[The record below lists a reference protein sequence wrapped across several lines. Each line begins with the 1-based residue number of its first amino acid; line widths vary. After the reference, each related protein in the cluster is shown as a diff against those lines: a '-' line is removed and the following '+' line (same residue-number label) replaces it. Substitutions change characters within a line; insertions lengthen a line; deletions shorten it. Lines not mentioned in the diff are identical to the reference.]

1 MIVTETTARG
11 LHRGLGRADVVA
23 LTVNNIVG
31 AGIFTMPA
39 ALAADAG
46 DRSLAILLLTFAL
59 VSLMALCTVEV
70 ASRYESTGGPVIY
83 ARAAFGPAAGFVVGW
98 LMYLSRLS
106 AFGAIAAVMLDYGSG
121 MWPALGGTAVRTFT
135 ITMFIG
141 TLAAINLRGV
151 VRGARASNILTTLK
165 MVPLVLL
172 AFAGA
177 WFARQTSVPLPP
189 QGPSEFGGAVLIAF
203 FACMGFEQA
212 AVIAGEVRDPRRDLP
227 VGILG
232 GVAVVGAL
240 YTLVM
245 YACFRTVPD
254 LAHSSRPLADS
265 AAVMVGR
272 SGATLVALTAVL
284 SCAGSLSVW
293 MIVSPRVLYAL
304 GEQGDLP
311 RAFARVNPIHHT
323 PAAAI
328 VTSALVVWLLTISG
342 TFVYLAT
349 FSAMAR
355 LLMYAS
361 ICAALI
367 TLRRRDG
374 PAPITIPLGPL
385 WSVVALLSSALV
397 LGTTTVNAIRDM
409 LIAIGLGWALRTAV
423 KHPNQNDQRR
433 VVDEV

>member
-1 MIVTETTARG
+1 MIVTGTTATG

-39 ALAADAG
+39 ALAAGAG
-46 DRSLAILLLTFAL
+46 DWSVATLLLTFAL

-83 ARAAFGPAAGFVVGW
+83 ARAAFGPAAGFFVGW

-106 AFGAIAAVMLDYGSG
+106 AFGAIAAVMLDYSSG
-121 MWPALGGTAVRTFT
+121 VWPALRGTAVRTLT
-135 ITMFIG
+135 ITIFIG

-151 VRGARASNILTTLK
+151 VRGVRASNILTTLK

-177 WFARQTSVPLPP
+177 WFA
-189 QGPSEFGGAVLIAF
+189 G
-203 FACMGFEQA
+203 
-212 AVIAGEVRDPRRDLP
+212 
-227 VGILG
+227 
-232 GVAVVGAL
+232 
-240 YTLVM
+240 
-245 YACFRTVPD
+245 RTVPD

-272 SGATLVALTAVL
+272 PGATLVALTAVL

-304 GEQGDLP
+304 GEQGDFP

-323 PAAAI
+323 PAVAI
-328 VTSALVVWLLTISG
+328 VTSAFVVWLLTVSG

-367 TLRRRDG
+367 TLRRQDG

-385 WSVVALLSSALV
+385 WSVVALLSSVLV
-397 LGTTTVNAIRDM
+397 LGTTTVNAVRDM

-423 KHPNQNDQRR
+423 KHQNKNDQRR
-433 VVDEV
+433 VVDET

>member
-1 MIVTETTARG
+1 
-11 LHRGLGRADVVA
+11 
-23 LTVNNIVG
+23 
-31 AGIFTMPA
+31 
-39 ALAADAG
+39 
-46 DRSLAILLLTFAL
+46 
-59 VSLMALCTVEV
+59 
-70 ASRYESTGGPVIY
+70 
-83 ARAAFGPAAGFVVGW
+83 
-98 LMYLSRLS
+98 
-106 AFGAIAAVMLDYGSG
+106 MLDYSSG
-121 MWPALGGTAVRTFT
+121 VWPALGGTAVRTLT

-177 WFARQTSVPLPP
+177 WLAGQTSVPLPP
-189 QGPSEFGGAVLIAF
+189 PQGLSELGGAVLIAF

-232 GVAVVGAL
+232 GVAVIGAL

-272 SGATLVALTAVL
+272 PGATLVALTAVL

-304 GEQGDLP
+304 GEQGDFP

-323 PAAAI
+323 PAVAI
-328 VTSALVVWLLTISG
+328 VTSAFVVWLLTVSG

-367 TLRRRDG
+367 TLRRQDG

-385 WSVVALLSSALV
+385 WSVVALLSSVLV
-397 LGTTTVNAIRDM
+397 LGTTTVNAVRDM

-423 KHPNQNDQRR
+423 KHRNKNDQRR
-433 VVDEV
+433 VVDET